1 LLQVKLGGGVL
12 LFSFRLKWAAAFPFA
27 SALRRKQ
34 SGACMQPY
42 MVRWQALVDLI
53 NGRNSAGFSMRFLF
67 FFAVDAFGGK
77 GGGPEG
83 RAEVEVEFDN

>member
-1 LLQVKLGGGVL
+1 
-12 LFSFRLKWAAAFPFA
+12 
-27 SALRRKQ
+27 
-34 SGACMQPY
+34 MQPY